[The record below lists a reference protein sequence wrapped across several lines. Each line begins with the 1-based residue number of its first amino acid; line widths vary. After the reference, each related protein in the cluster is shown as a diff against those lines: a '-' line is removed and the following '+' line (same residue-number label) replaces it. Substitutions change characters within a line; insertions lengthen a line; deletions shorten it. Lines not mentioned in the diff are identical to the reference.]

1 MENLIKEIEKEE
13 IKLNRILEEAK
24 GIASLITK
32 SDTNFYDISPDM
44 RRIEELR
51 REAEDKMK
59 FIQGMEYALRILR
72 HSKK

>member
-24 GIASLITK
+24 GIASLIAK
-32 SDTNFYDISPDM
+32 SETNFLDLRPDM

-51 REAEDKMK
+51 RDAEDKMK

-72 HSKK
+72 HNRK

>member
-13 IKLNRILEEAK
+13 LKLNRILEEAK
-24 GIASLITK
+24 GAASLIIK
-32 SDTNFYDISPDM
+32 SDTNFYDINPDM

-51 REAEDKMK
+51 REAEDKIK

-72 HSKK
+72 YSKK